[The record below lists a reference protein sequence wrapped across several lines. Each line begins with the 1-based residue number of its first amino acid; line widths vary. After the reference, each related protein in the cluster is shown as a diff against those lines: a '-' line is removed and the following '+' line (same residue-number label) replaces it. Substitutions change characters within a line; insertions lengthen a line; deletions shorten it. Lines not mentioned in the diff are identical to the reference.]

1 MRAALEWGKTD
12 TAGAPAYVR
21 LAGALFWFWY
31 LRGHWVEGRKWLEA
45 ALVRS
50 EDVEA
55 AARIR
60 AFEGTAML
68 ARDQGDHAHGDALA
82 AKGLALS
89 REAGD
94 KHGVAWFLLTLGIS
108 AMAQSD
114 DTRAITLTEESLALC
129 EEIGDTW
136 LTIITFH
143 TLGYAALKQ
152 ADYGRAA
159 AFFEK
164 CLSLSREVGDK
175 YVIAMELRNL
185 GYLALTQR
193 EYRRAATLAKESLT
207 LCKEVGPRWLTEV
220 CLRDLAIVACAA
232 GSYGQ
237 AARLFGAAEAS
248 REFLERYLTERAHH
262 DRGVAE
268 AKAQL
273 GESTFAECWAEG
285 RAMTL
290 AQALEYALAVES
302 SESRKID

>member
-1 MRAALEWGKTD
+1 MRAALEWGKID
-12 TAGAPAYVR
+12 SAGAPTYVR
-21 LAGALFWFWY
+21 LAGELFWFWY

-50 EDVEA
+50 EGVEA
-55 AARIR
+55 GARIR
-60 AFEGTAML
+60 AFEATAML

-108 AMAQSD
+108 AVAQSD
-114 DTRAITLTEESLALC
+114 DTRAIALTEESLALC

-136 LTIITFH
+136 LTTIALH
-143 TLGYAALKQ
+143 TLGHIALRR
-152 ADYGRAA
+152 AEYGRAS

-164 CLSLSREVGDK
+164 SLSLSYEVGDR

-185 GYLALTQR
+185 GYLALTQG
-193 EYRRAATLAKESLT
+193 EYRRAATLRRESLMI
-207 LCKEVGPRWLTEV
+207 CKEVGPRWLTEV
-220 CLRDLAIVACAA
+220 CLRDVAVVACAA
-232 GSYGQ
+232 GNHEQ

-248 REFLERYLTERAHH
+248 REFLERYVMERAFY

-268 AKAQL
+268 AKARL
-273 GESTFAECWAEG
+273 GDSRFAECWAEG

-290 AQALEYALAVES
+290 AQALEYALAVEPPVNG
-302 SESRKID
+302 